1 MTDYCERSGP
11 ERETQTALRANSL
24 CTVAFQWVRGP
35 VVSLADPLLHHQL
48 ATPVR
53 YAGSSRCKVR
63 GARACSASSIT
74 QSRMPAT
81 H

>member
-1 MTDYCERSGP
+1 M
-11 ERETQTALRANSL
+11 A
-24 CTVAFQWVRGP
+24 VRWLGGP
-35 VVSLADPLLHHQL
+35 VVCLWDWLSRRQL

-53 YAGSSRCKVR
+53 LAGSSRCKVR
-63 GARACSASSIT
+63 GARACSASIIT